1 MALLTKELIVA
12 TNDAVDDIVSVPE
25 WGGDVRVRS
34 LSGAERTEL
43 RLKGEGAPS
52 WDAMV
57 CALGIIDEKGVNL
70 FTVTETITLAKK
82 HPLVLERIAQRIL
95 ELSTLTAE
103 ARAEAAKKRAATQT
117 SGGGSSSLEQSTPA
131 TE

>member
-12 TNDAVDDIVSVPE
+12 TDDTVYDTVSVPE
-25 WGGDVRVRS
+25 WGGEVGVRS
-34 LSGAERTEL
+34 LSGGERTEL

-57 CALGIIDEKGVNL
+57 CALGIIDEKRANL
-70 FTVTETITLAKK
+70 FTITETIILAKK
-82 HPLVLERIAQRIL
+82 HPLVLERLAQRIL

-117 SGGGSSSLEQSTPA
+117 SDGGSSLPEQ
-131 TE
+131 